1 MSEIFPIHA
10 ASGRPGSL
18 VLLFVLGLV
27 ALFLFI
33 GYSARATRYV
43 VSEEGV
49 AIQRTLYGRA
59 LGWDELVTEEAR
71 LVDLDGT
78 PELQPVLRTN
88 GIGLPGYRAGWFRL
102 RGGGRAL
109 LFLTRSEGV
118 VAVPT
123 TGGFTLLLSPADPEG
138 FLAALQR
145 RSR

>member
-71 LVDLDGT
+71 LVDLDG
-78 PELQPVLRTN
+78 V
-88 GIGLPGYRAGWFRL
+88 
-102 RGGGRAL
+102 
-109 LFLTRSEGV
+109 
-118 VAVPT
+118 
-123 TGGFTLLLSPADPEG
+123 TLLLEPAADRRLDDRLPEG
-138 FLAALQR
+138 RNLDLCHSENRVAVWT
-145 RSR
+145 